1 MNGGSSRP
9 ERAGSAATIH
19 AVPERQPLKILFVME
34 HPGVGS
40 LVPALHLLSE
50 RGHRIELGYQAL
62 KSVESQR
69 ELQSFADECPG
80 TVFHELPAM
89 GDSRNVA
96 LASWLR
102 RSIDYLRYLEPR
114 YRDAVM
120 LRRRAR
126 RKAPKS
132 MRQIGRVAGW
142 FGGPGVA
149 GLRSTLQAVERRLP
163 PSPAV
168 VAFLEEHRPD
178 ILLPSHLLPI
188 GTTHADYLRAAK
200 RLGIRSVFP
209 VRGWDNLTNK
219 GLLRDAPDRVLVWND
234 LQATEAVE
242 LHASRRRTS
251 PSSARALCDAW
262 FDWTPSRSRE
272 EFCSGLGLRAD
283 RPVVL
288 YACSSGFVAKDEV
301 GFVRDWIRKLR
312 ARGEPFADAGFLVR
326 PHPLNAAQWA
336 DADLDDPFATVWP
349 RFGEAPHD
357 EESRQ
362 NFYDSIYHSAAVV
375 GINTTAQIE
384 SAIVGRPVHTLLA
397 EEFRDTQQGT
407 LHFHYL
413 KADEFGLLF
422 VGRDFEEHAEQ
433 LAESVRG
440 REDDGRNA
448 RFLKRFVRP
457 RGLDR
462 PARELIVEAI
472 EELGYGPAPAPDP
485 GPRAARLVQLAVAP
499 FALVVARR
507 EAHRQA
513 RRTSRHSPTAE
524 LRRNVRKRAMHRAG
538 APVVAGPWLDDEL
551 GELLFWIPFLRWTE
565 SLGPGLSER
574 LFVVSRGSSTAW
586 YEGLGAGVVS
596 LEELTGTGEP
606 GRVGE
611 DDLQGELR
619 EAVAAAFG
627 LGPRAFRVLPPE
639 LVAATRSDLSR
650 QKQASGTKK
659 RRLLDVAPLATTD
672 PPAGLELPDSF
683 IAVRF
688 DPDQAEIAAALAG
701 REQVVVLDGLDRPA
715 QTAVI
720 GRARGFAGSFG
731 VEALVAVLAGVPAV
745 AFPSSATPFGADER
759 RVVTALLS
767 EPPFGALHLLD
778 APEDAAEA
786 AKRAALLLDAPVEA
800 LAPA

>member
-1 MNGGSSRP
+1 MSGNSRQAGL
-9 ERAGSAATIH
+9 AGSAATIP

-40 LVPALHLLSE
+40 LVPALHLLNE
-50 RGHRIELGYQAL
+50 RGHRIELGYQGL

-80 TVFHELPAM
+80 TVFHELPAI
-89 GDSRNVA
+89 GHSRDAA

-132 MRQIGRVAGW
+132 MRQIGRAASW
-142 FGGPGVA
+142 LGPAGVA
-149 GLRSTLQAVERRLP
+149 GLRGTLQAVERCLP

-200 RLGIRSVFP
+200 RLGIRTVFP

-219 GLLRDAPDRVLVWND
+219 GLLRDAPDRVLAWND
-234 LQATEAVE
+234 LQAKEAVE
-242 LHASRRRTS
+242 LHRVPPENITLVGA
-251 PSSARALCDAW
+251 ALCDAW
-262 FDWTPSRSRE
+262 FEWSPSRSRE
-272 EFCSGLGLRAD
+272 DFCREVGLRPD
-283 RPVVL
+283 KPIVL
-288 YACSSGFVAKDEV
+288 YVCSSGFVAKAEV

-336 DADLDDPFATVWP
+336 DADLDDPHATVWP

-357 EESRQ
+357 DESRQ
-362 NFYDSIYHSAAVV
+362 NYFDSIYHSAAVV

-413 KADEFGLLF
+413 QADEFGLLF

-440 REDDGRNA
+440 RADDGRNE

-462 PARELIVEAI
+462 PARELIVEAV

-485 GPRAARLVQLAVAP
+485 GPEAAPVVRVAVAP
-499 FALVVARR
+499 FAAIVAAGETRRRARR
-507 EAHRQA
+507 A
-513 RRTSRHSPTAE
+513 SRHSAAAD

-551 GELLFWIPFLRWTE
+551 GELLYWIPFLRWTE
-565 SLGPGLSER
+565 GLGPGLSER
-574 LFVVSRGSSTAW
+574 LFVVSRASSTAW
-586 YEGLGAGVVS
+586 YEGLGAGVVA
-596 LEELTGTGEP
+596 LEELTGKSEP

-611 DDLQGELR
+611 DELQGSLR
-619 EAVAAAFG
+619 DAVASAFG
-627 LGPRAFRVLPPE
+627 LGPRAFRVLPAE

-650 QKQASGTKK
+650 QKPNERTK
-659 RRLLDVAPLATTD
+659 RRLLHFAPLATPD
-672 PPAGLELPDSF
+672 PPAGLDLPDSYL
-683 IAVRF
+683 AVRF
-688 DPDQAEIAAALAG
+688 DPEQAEIGAVLAE
-701 REQVVVLDGLDRPA
+701 REAVVDLSGLGRPA
-715 QTAVI
+715 QTAAI
-720 GRARGFAGSFG
+720 GRARGFVGSFG
-731 VEALVAVLAGVPAV
+731 VEAIVAVLAGVPAV
-745 AFPSSATPFGADER
+745 AFPSAVTPFGDDER
-759 RVVTALLS
+759 KVVTALLS
-767 EPPFGALHLLD
+767 EPPFGALHLPD
-778 APEDAAEA
+778 APEKPAEA
-786 AKRAALLLDAPVEA
+786 AKRAAKLLEDRVEA
-800 LAPA
+800 LAPV